1 MSTKFRNLDVWLT
14 RSLYLRLTAGMARR
28 PQPSVTRAHA
38 VLERLRRDILD
49 GVLLP
54 GSRLGFAELGERY
67 SVSTGVLREVLPRL
81 VEHGLATSEP
91 QLGFRVVTVSPEDL
105 AELTD
110 ARVALESM
118 ITEMALKNG
127 DIAWETALVAAHY
140 QLSRTL
146 QLGPDGTITQAWM
159 DAHEAFHS
167 TLWSGAGNRYLC
179 STAARLRT
187 LSEVYRCWTREVTI
201 EVERDVA
208 GEHAAICEAALA
220 RDVPLS
226 RTLIERH
233 LRLTTELLLQTQRP
247 RAEAR

>member
-1 MSTKFRNLDVWLT
+1 
-14 RSLYLRLTAGMARR
+14 MARR
-28 PQPSVTRAHA
+28 STPTVTRANA
-38 VLERLRRDILD
+38 VLERLRRDILNGD
-49 GVLLP
+49 LMP

-91 QLGFRVVTVSPEDL
+91 QLGFRVVTVSPENL
-105 AELTD
+105 TELTE
-110 ARVALESM
+110 ARVALESLV
-118 ITEMALKNG
+118 TEMALKNG

-140 QLSRTL
+140 QLSRTP
-146 QLGPDGTITQAWM
+146 QLGADGTITQAWM

-167 TLWSGAGNRYLC
+167 SLWSGAGNRYLC

-187 LSEVYRCWTREVTI
+187 LSEVYRCWTRAVTI
-201 EVERDVA
+201 ETDRDVA

-226 RTLIERH
+226 RTLIEKH
-233 LRLTTELLLQTQRP
+233 LRLTTDLLLQTQRP
-247 RAEAR
+247 RTEAR